1 MVAAI
6 GLQQI
11 DLAYYQLIAMR
22 RKAPKSPGFDD
33 KGWTSVDFFACARR
47 WFGGSSAKRLVAFR
61 WRGRSNSEG
70 GNMRTLAVAAVLAAF
85 AATVALAHAEEP
97 LVGIVS
103 ISATEANNARYISG
117 AQDAAKTI
125 GWNVSVIDAAGN
137 ADQANAAIQNFA
149 QRGAAAIVDMVF
161 PYSSIGAGLDAAKT
175 AKIPVVTWGGGI
187 GGGVAATNG
196 SGGPMVIPVNDLMIK
211 AMNGKG
217 SVLALTYHTGEVCRN
232 REVELDKALAEHP
245 DIKVTKNEVRIPGYF
260 EDGAQYANAWLASHP
275 AGKENLAIWG
285 CWDDPAIGAIGS
297 LRAQNRDDVKV
308 YGVNGN
314 AQALENIK
322 KGFMTAT
329 AWQDSYTEGHNM
341 ITLLPE
347 IVKAG
352 ASWTQKAVEVPA
364 VLVTKDTIDKFLADH
379 PSALK

>member
-1 MVAAI
+1 M
-6 GLQQI
+6 
-11 DLAYYQLIAMR
+11 
-22 RKAPKSPGFDD
+22 K
-33 KGWTSVDFFACARR
+33 
-47 WFGGSSAKRLVAFR
+47 
-61 WRGRSNSEG
+61 
-70 GNMRTLAVAAVLAAF
+70 TLAISAALAALAF
-85 AATVALAHAEEP
+85 TAPPALADQP

-103 ISATEANNARYISG
+103 ISANEANNARYITG
-117 AQDAAKTI
+117 AQAAAKEI
-125 GWNVSVIDAAGN
+125 GWQVSVIDAAGN

-161 PYSSIGAGLDAAKT
+161 PFSSIGAGLDAAKS
-175 AKIPVVTWGGGI
+175 AKIPVVTWGGGL

-196 SGGPMVIPVNDLMIK
+196 SGGPMVVPVNDLMIK
-211 AMNGKG
+211 TMSGKG

-232 REVELDKALAEHP
+232 REVELDKALASTP

-297 LRAQNRDDVKV
+297 LRAQNRTDVKV

-329 AWQDSYTEGHNM
+329 AWQDSYTEGRNM
-341 ITLLPE
+341 IALLPE

-352 ASWTQKAVEVPA
+352 ASWTPKAVEVPA
-364 VLVTKDTIDKFLADH
+364 ILVTSDNIDKFLADH
-379 PSALK
+379 PAALQ